1 MFKKSLALRG
11 LVAALTGVL
20 LLAVSSCGS
29 DSSGG
34 DGVVASSSNVEEAT
48 AIVEKAMQHPTSVGI
63 TKPIGVDIPTGKR
76 IAFVSCGIAVCE
88 TNAKAFKEAADVLG
102 WTVDVINAGLTPQ
115 SVNSAWES
123 MVRTP
128 PDGVVTSGYPRAL
141 FAKSLKKLEDLGV
154 PVVDYGVDD
163 VEGDG
168 IDFLMYGPEDY
179 PVVGALMADW
189 VIHSTKG
196 KANTLWVGDTD
207 YPVLNQIFKGFETE
221 YKRLCADCKIKSINT
236 PTTAIG
242 TTLPTTIANELRANT
257 DINYV
262 ALGIDTMGT
271 GLPEALK
278 SAGIDVPFMGENL
291 DALNQ
296 QYIVDGK
303 QDASV
308 SFPINEAMWTLADAL
323 ARIFTNQPYKDVLP
337 GVGPTMIFTKDNLQN
352 PGQVQTIVEDYQQQF
367 KTLWGK

>member
-11 LVAALTGVL
+11 LVIATTGAL
-20 LLAVSSCGS
+20 LLTVSACGS
-29 DSSGG
+29 DSSGA
-34 DGVVASSSNVEEAT
+34 DAKASSSKVDEAT
-48 AIVEKAMQHPTSVGI
+48 SIVEKALKHPTSVGI
-63 TKPIGVDIPTGKR
+63 TKPVGAEIPTGKR
-76 IAFVSCGIAVCE
+76 IAFMSCGIAVCE
-88 TNAKAFKEAADVLG
+88 SNAKAFTEAADVLG

-123 MVRTP
+123 MVRNP

-154 PVVDYGVDD
+154 PVVDYGADD
-163 VEGDG
+163 KEGNG
-168 IDFLMYGPEDY
+168 INYLMYGPDDY
-179 PVVGALMADW
+179 PAIGALMADW

-196 KANTLWVGDTD
+196 EANTLWVGDTD
-207 YPVLNQIFKGFETE
+207 YPVLTQIYNGFEAE
-221 YKRLCADCKIKSINT
+221 YERLCPDCTVKSINT

-242 TTLPTTIANELRANT
+242 TTLPTTIANELRSSP

-278 SAGIDVPFMGENL
+278 SAGINVPFMGENL

-296 QYIVDGK
+296 QYIADGK

-323 ARIFTNQPYKDVLP
+323 ARIFTNQSLNVLP
-337 GVGPTMIFTKDNLQN
+337 GIGPTMIFTKDNLEN
-352 PGQVQTIVEDYQQQF
+352 PGQVQTIVEDYREQF